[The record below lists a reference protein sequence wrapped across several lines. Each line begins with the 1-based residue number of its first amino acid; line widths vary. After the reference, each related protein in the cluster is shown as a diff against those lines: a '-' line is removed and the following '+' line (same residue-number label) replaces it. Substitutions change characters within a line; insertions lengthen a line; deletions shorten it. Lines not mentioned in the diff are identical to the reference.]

1 MHEYGNWEM
10 DGTPISTTCPALAG
24 FPYCHICHII
34 LCSRRV
40 KNGGIITVVQ
50 AFGIAVHIN
59 DRGNKSM
66 AMKCRGI
73 AEVVQFIGLRRRH
86 RMRCRLL
93 FCIGIGSRSELLFA
107 IALKRIGML
116 VNADGTNGIIQHSS
130 KLGKEKDKQ
139 GGYG

>member
-1 MHEYGNWEM
+1 
-10 DGTPISTTCPALAG
+10 
-24 FPYCHICHII
+24 
-34 LCSRRV
+34 
-40 KNGGIITVVQ
+40 
-50 AFGIAVHIN
+50 
-59 DRGNKSM
+59 M

-73 AEVVQFIGLRRRH
+73 AEVVQFIGLRRGD

-93 FCIGIGSRSELLFA
+93 FCVCIGGRRELLFA

-116 VNADGTNGIIQHSS
+116 VNADGTNGIIQHLS

>member
-1 MHEYGNWEM
+1 MWKKASPSFPHYSHFH
-10 DGTPISTTCPALAG
+10 IST
-24 FPYCHICHII
+24 F
-34 LCSRRV
+34 SRRV
-40 KNGGIITVVQ
+40 KNGRIITVVQ
-50 AFGIAVHIN
+50 ARGIAAHII
-59 DRGNKSM
+59 DAGNKSM

-73 AEVVQFIGLRRRH
+73 AEVVKFIGLRRGDG
-86 RMRCRLL
+86 MRCRLL

-116 VNADGTNGIIQHSS
+116 VNADGTNGIIQHLS